1 MVKYYKQ
8 IIEDNMANKINI
20 AIIGIGDCAS
30 ALIQGIENYKKNPD
44 KIIGLLPE
52 IKQYSVNDIN
62 FVLGIDVNSNKVG
75 KDLSEAIFI
84 EPNCNIKL
92 FEPGFLD
99 APVIKG
105 PVKDGLNSNIKK
117 IIPLD
122 NNQLDSDISKEIK
135 KKNVDVAV
143 ILLPTGSHN
152 AVKFYVMAA
161 LNAGAC
167 VINGMPSY
175 VAKDPEIVK
184 KAEDL
189 SLSLIGDDV
198 KSQIGATIIHRSLAN
213 LFPMRGAILDRT
225 IQLDWGGSSDFCNL
239 LTPRANGK
247 LVYEEGKRQ
256 AKTEAVVANLQ
267 NKDTIECQI
276 SAVDYIPFL
285 KNQKEAYMRL
295 EGRIFGGAPV
305 RVDITMFVED
315 GNNSA
320 GVIADCIRVSK
331 IAKDRKIGGVLHSAC
346 SFFNKHPPEQLED
359 YVAKIRL
366 VEFIENKRER

>member
-30 ALIQGIENYKKNPD
+30 ALIQGVENYKKNPD

-52 IKQYSVNDIN
+52 IKQYSVNNIN

-92 FEPGFLD
+92 FEPKFLD

-122 NNQLDSDISKEIK
+122 NNQLDSDVSKEIK

-152 AVKFYVMAA
+152 AVKFYAMAA

>member
-30 ALIQGIENYKKNPD
+30 ALIQGVENYKKNPD

-92 FEPGFLD
+92 FEPRFLD

-152 AVKFYVMAA
+152 AVKFYAMAA